1 MQRLSR
7 LAAVAGAVAVV
18 GLVLVVSRGGSP
30 AGRPVELRTRA
41 PKITT
46 ADLLK
51 QQPEW
56 APAGV
61 PKMSK
66 GFNAWMDTLPF
77 GDNYK
82 KSLQATKA
90 KQEFIEN
97 ERLKNP
103 HFLLRRVEANNA
115 YLKGRV
121 TFLNGLLQSRE
132 KIPDPIEVDV
142 MHPGNPGGMGPKG
155 PRGPL
160 GPQGSAGPQ
169 GPQGPPGIPGNPGP
183 DGAVGVPGPQ
193 GSPGER
199 GGIGPQGPTGPQGE
213 RGPQGLQGEAGDQGL
228 AGPPGTAFDGH
239 GPPGPPGPQGP
250 PGPLGQAGIPGP
262 PGPQGTAT
270 PGNLAFSSL
279 VARSGTPTTGFM
291 KVGAALYSS
300 PRSATSITFR
310 SVPAILS
317 GQPYILTKKTRYS
330 SRRSDELQFDVNRPS
345 YIYVLLDSR
354 STSEKGGQAP
364 GWISSGF
371 TKLADKVE
379 VSDADMGE
387 MVVYKSGMPVS
398 GTVTLGGARAT
409 PASGARANYVVVA
422 VPAKEHGTVG
432 MGTVAVSIP
441 AGTEGTEAFEG
452 SMGLTFKVLQPIHVL
467 DLGVFNPLGAA
478 ELPVTLSCRLYNA
491 ETGALMAET
500 AFTGDNKGDP
510 EGGMLF
516 KALRQPITLPAGF
529 KGVLAADGYGP
540 TFKNGNSEGNA
551 PAWALNSDGG
561 KVEYGSEAIFG
572 TKGAMPTEVSG
583 PPGNR
588 FAAATM
594 RFM

>member
-1 MQRLSR
+1 MQRR
-7 LAAVAGAVAVV
+7 RAAAAAAGAVAVL
-18 GLVLVVSRGGSP
+18 GLVLVVSRARLP
-30 AGRPVELRTRA
+30 AERPVELRSKA
-41 PKITT
+41 PKIST

-51 QQPEW
+51 QQPVW

-61 PKMSK
+61 PQVSK

-82 KSLQATKA
+82 KSLQNKKA
-90 KQEFIEN
+90 KAEFIEE

-121 TFLNGLLQSRE
+121 TFLNGLLQERE

-142 MHPGNPGGMGPKG
+142 VHPGNPGGMGPKG

-160 GPQGSAGPQ
+160 GPQGDAGPQ
-169 GPQGPPGIPGNPGP
+169 GPRGPPGSPGNPGP

-193 GSPGER
+193 GSSGEK
-199 GGIGPQGPTGPQGE
+199 GGLGPQGPTGPQGE
-213 RGPQGLQGEAGDQGL
+213 RGQPGLEGEAGDAGL
-228 AGPPGTAFDGH
+228 AGPPGTAFQGM
-239 GPPGPPGPQGP
+239 GPPGPAGAQGP
-250 PGPLGQAGIPGP
+250 PGALGPAGIPGP
-262 PGPQGTAT
+262 PGPAGTAT
-270 PGNLAFSSL
+270 PGNLAITSI

-291 KVGAALYSS
+291 AVGAPLYSAPS
-300 PRSATSITFR
+300 SATSITFK

-317 GQPYILTKKTRYS
+317 GQPYILTKSTRYT

-364 GWISSGF
+364 GWIASGF
-371 TKLADKVE
+371 NKVDDKVE

-398 GTVTLGGARAT
+398 GTVTLGGAKDS
-409 PASGARANYVVVA
+409 PASGARRNYVVVA
-422 VPAKEHGTVG
+422 VPAKEHGSVG
-432 MGTVAVSIP
+432 MGTVAVNIP

-452 SMGLTFKVLQPIHVL
+452 SMGLTFTVVQPIHVL
-467 DLGVFNPLGAA
+467 DLGVFNPLGQAA
-478 ELPVTLSCRLYNA
+478 LPTTLSCRLYNA
-491 ETGALMAET
+491 ETGALMAEV
-500 AFTGDNKGDP
+500 AFAPGNKGDP

-529 KGVLAADGYGP
+529 KGVLAADGYGA

-551 PAWALNSDGG
+551 PTWSLNTDGG

-572 TKGAMPTEVSG
+572 TKGAMPTQVSG
-583 PPGNR
+583 PPGNK